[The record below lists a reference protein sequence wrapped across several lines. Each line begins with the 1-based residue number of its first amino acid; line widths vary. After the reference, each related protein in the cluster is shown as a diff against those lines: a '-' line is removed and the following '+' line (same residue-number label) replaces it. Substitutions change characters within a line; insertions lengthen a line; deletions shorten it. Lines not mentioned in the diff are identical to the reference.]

1 MCAVVE
7 ELTCI
12 SRHHLSFGAAAVRA
26 SNRGLQNHR
35 HAHLFLRLWL
45 HVKICADYKIKH
57 VRIHDFE
64 TISYCADI
72 HRLRLWAQFEHVRM
86 KAATLLGTQL
96 KNALAQRTCGQWRR
110 ATRQHKEGLPLR

>member
-7 ELTCI
+7 VLNASVGIVSVLALAQFGQVIVDCKIIGTRI
-12 SRHHLSFGAAAVRA
+12 SFCDCGCA
-26 SNRGLQNHR
+26 
-35 HAHLFLRLWL
+35 F
-45 HVKICADYKIKH
+45 KICAGYKIKH
-57 VRIHDFE
+57 LRIHDFE

-86 KAATLLGTQL
+86 KAATLLARQL
-96 KNALAQRTCGQWRR
+96 TNALAQRTCGQWRR